1 MLRQMNNKRDH
12 KRFDLELPVILKIH
26 DGVLNKTDP
35 PLKTRN
41 ISSTGALIS
50 TDLKL
55 TVGTILEIDIEIP
68 LGAIKEFKG
77 RGAKVAL
84 KGEVVRISGI
94 GTALSFAK
102 DCHFQY
108 QSLEETHGSDPSGLT
123 LREREILDLIALG
136 FSNKKIATKLFISP
150 HTVKTHLHNIFKKIN
165 VKRRLQAALWAAEN
179 LT

>member
-1 MLRQMNNKRDH
+1 MGQMNNKRNH
-12 KRFDLELPVILKIH
+12 RRFDLELPVNLKIH
-26 DGVLNKTDP
+26 DGVLKKTD

-55 TVGTILEIDIEIP
+55 SVGTILEIDIDIP
-68 LGAIKEFKG
+68 LGALKEFKG
-77 RGAKVAL
+77 HGAKVAL
-84 KGEVVRISGI
+84 KGEVVRISGL

-108 QSLEETHGSDPSGLT
+108 QSSENKHDADSSGLT

-136 FSNKKIATKLFISP
+136 FSNKKIATELFISP
-150 HTVKTHLHNIFKKIN
+150 HTVKTHLHNIFPSPVANIHN
-165 VKRRLQAALWAAEN
+165 DF
-179 LT
+179 

>member
-1 MLRQMNNKRDH
+1 MLRQKNNKRVH
-12 KRFDLELPVILKIH
+12 KRFDLELPVNLKIH
-26 DGVLNKTDP
+26 DGGENKADL

-55 TVGTILEIDIEIP
+55 SVGTILEIDIDIP
-68 LGAIKEFKG
+68 LGALKEFKG
-77 RGAKVAL
+77 HGAKVAL
-84 KGEVVRISGI
+84 KGEVVRISGL

-108 QSLEETHGSDPSGLT
+108 QSLEEKNKTDPSGLT
-123 LREREILDLIALG
+123 LREREILDLIASG
-136 FSNKKIATKLFISP
+136 CSNKKIATKLFISP

-165 VKRRLQAALWAAEN
+165 VKRRLQAALWVAEN
-179 LT
+179 LK

>member
-26 DGVLNKTDP
+26 DGVLNKSL

-55 TVGTILEIDIEIP
+55 SLGTILEIDIDIP
-68 LGAIKEFKG
+68 LDALKEFKG
-77 RGAKVAL
+77 HGAKVVL
-84 KGEVVRISGI
+84 KGEVVRISGL

-108 QSLEETHGSDPSGLT
+108 QTLEENPESDPSGLT
-123 LREREILDLIALG
+123 RREREILDLIALG
-136 FSNKKIATKLFISP
+136 LSNKKIATKLFISP

-165 VKRRLQAALWAAEN
+165 VERRLQAALWVAEN
-179 LT
+179 LK